1 MSSATTLIE
10 SDGGTKKKV
19 RQKMKELS
27 KKIEKD
33 LRAELDAIW
42 DKILGD
48 AIAECP
54 KITGTL
60 ASTIKIVEGA
70 FGGMM
75 GSHIA
80 GRMVFDKTI
89 TAGDEMI
96 TKPTGEP
103 CIYAQWVHDGFI
115 HWKSGRYVA
124 GHPFLEIAIERNMA
138 ELEEAIE
145 KAMKDS
151 GKWFGED

>member
-1 MSSATTLIE
+1 MSSATALIE
-10 SDGGTKKKV
+10 SDNGTKRKV
-19 RQKMKELS
+19 REKLKKLD
-27 KKIEKD
+27 KKIEKS
-33 LRAELDAIW
+33 LITELDAIW
-42 DKILGD
+42 NKILGD
-48 AIAECP
+48 AITECP

-60 ASTIKIVEGA
+60 ASTIRIVEGA

-80 GRMVFDKTI
+80 GRMIFNKTI

-96 TKPTGEP
+96 TKPSGEP
-103 CIYAQWVHDGFI
+103 CVYAQWVHDGFI
-115 HWKSGRYVA
+115 HWKSGRWIV
-124 GHPFLEIAIERNMA
+124 GHPFLDIAIERNMA

-145 KAMKDS
+145 KAMKNS